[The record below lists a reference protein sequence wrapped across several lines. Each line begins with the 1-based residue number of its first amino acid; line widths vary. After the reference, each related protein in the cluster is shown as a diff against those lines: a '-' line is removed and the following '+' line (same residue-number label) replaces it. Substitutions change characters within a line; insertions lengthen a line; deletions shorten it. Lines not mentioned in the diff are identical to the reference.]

1 MVGINNDP
9 IMRNGHPLF
18 FIGKRRCSVLSQN
31 SFKGKGLIKCSP
43 SMCQR
48 KMAGFILMTTSHRL
62 VQC

>member
-1 MVGINNDP
+1 VVEINNDP
-9 IMRNGHPLF
+9 ITRNGHPLL

-31 SFKGKGLIKCSP
+31 SFKGKGLIKYPP

-48 KMAGFILMTTSHRL
+48 KMAGFILMTSHRL